1 VCVDDVAGNI
11 WQALLGE
18 LLLEV
23 GVALGLDQ
31 ALAGGSLRTSDR
43 IEIGA
48 WCLHDVPSGP
58 LLMQTRGLGS

>member
-1 VCVDDVAGNI
+1 MRVDDVAGNI

-31 ALAGGSLRTSDR
+31 ALAGGSLRTSAR
-43 IEIGA
+43 NEIGA
-48 WCLHDVPSGP
+48 WCMHDLPSGP
-58 LLMQTRGLGS
+58 MLMQTRGLGS